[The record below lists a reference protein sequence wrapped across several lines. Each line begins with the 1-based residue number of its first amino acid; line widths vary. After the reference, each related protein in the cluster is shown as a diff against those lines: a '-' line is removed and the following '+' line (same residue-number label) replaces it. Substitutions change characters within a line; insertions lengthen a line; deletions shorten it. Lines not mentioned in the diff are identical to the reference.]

1 MKTIRLIAIALV
13 CASLLFSANSS
24 AQEKSSFF
32 DNTFASVAGGVNYSI
47 PKIAKS
53 ETWGG
58 IGIATEV
65 QLGKWWN
72 PSFGTSV
79 GWHGLTGKAAADLGV
94 PAGDSFGLNY
104 VNACA
109 LWNISNTIGG
119 YKERLWNFVP
129 YAHAGLLIQEKDG
142 NFCGFGGGLL
152 NQIRISDRINVN
164 LDFRALI
171 YHRAPHDIYNTVTCC
186 LLMYPSATIG
196 VSINLGKT
204 SFSCKKQSKKLPASA
219 SVPAAGEAATTAEG
233 GATAKP

>member
-1 MKTIRLIAIALV
+1 MKTIRLIAGALI

-58 IGIATEV
+58 AGIATDV
-65 QLGKWWN
+65 QVGKWWN
-72 PSFGTSV
+72 PSLGTSI
-79 GWHGLTGKAAADLGV
+79 GWHGVTGKAVVDLGV
-94 PAGDSFGLNY
+94 PAGESYGLNY
-104 VNACA
+104 LNASV

-129 YAHAGLLIQEKDG
+129 YAHAGMLMQQKDG
-142 NFCGFGGGLL
+142 NFFGFGGGLL
-152 NQIRISDRINVN
+152 NQIRLNDKISVTMD
-164 LDFRALI
+164 LRALI

-186 LLMYPSATIG
+186 LLMYPSATVG
-196 VSINLGKT
+196 VSVNLGRN
-204 SFSCKKQSKKLPASA
+204 SFSEKKK
-219 SVPAAGEAATTAEG
+219 
-233 GATAKP
+233 